1 MQQRLNAIGF
11 VPSLVLA
18 GSSGFLVAL
27 GAPPNGLLAMNWIGF
42 APLILIA
49 TRDATTVRR
58 AALFGFVGG
67 LGIGLGGFPWI
78 AEMLVKF
85 ARVPVPV
92 GWLGLLVFASWMAIP
107 YAIWAA
113 GLRAGPRHGA
123 LGWLYG
129 VALFVAL
136 QFSWPV
142 LFPYSPFLGF
152 AEKPEFMQF
161 AEVVGVHGVEAVA
174 IAATFFLCR
183 AVLATEATAGF
194 TNLAVWLILP
204 LVLYAAGSAR
214 MASLDSQA
222 ESARTLRVGIVQPN
236 VGIGSIGAERR
247 LARLR
252 EPSRLAE
259 ERGAELVVWPE
270 AGVFPFEIKRPF
282 ERDSRSSR
290 RRVLKLH
297 ATPTVF
303 GAGSRDKDA
312 RFGYN
317 SAFFVDEDGI
327 AQGSYDK
334 VNLVPLGE
342 AIPLIDPDWVT
353 DYIPQIAH
361 HEAGEGPARFV
372 LDRDPEAGG
381 DVAFAP
387 LICYEDIIPGYVL
400 DAAAQE
406 GGIELFVNLTID
418 SWYGDTAEP
427 WEHLALAQFR
437 AIEHRIPIV
446 RSVST
451 GVSAVIDYNGR
462 LVAHIPL
469 RPVTRANL
477 DENPP
482 EILVEDLALLRNTET
497 DPTIYA
503 QVGWLFPYL
512 CIVGAGAAAM
522 WANPRKRSA

>member
-1 MQQRLNAIGF
+1 M
-11 VPSLVLA
+11 
-18 GSSGFLVAL
+18 
-27 GAPPNGLLAMNWIGF
+27 
-42 APLILIA
+42 
-49 TRDATTVRR
+49 
-58 AALFGFVGG
+58 
-67 LGIGLGGFPWI
+67 
-78 AEMLVKF
+78 
-85 ARVPVPV
+85 
-92 GWLGLLVFASWMAIP
+92 
-107 YAIWAA
+107 
-113 GLRAGPRHGA
+113 
-123 LGWLYG
+123 
-129 VALFVAL
+129 
-136 QFSWPV
+136 
-142 LFPYSPFLGF
+142 
-152 AEKPEFMQF
+152 
-161 AEVVGVHGVEAVA
+161 
-174 IAATFFLCR
+174 
-183 AVLATEATAGF
+183 
-194 TNLAVWLILP
+194 
-204 LVLYAAGSAR
+204 
-214 MASLDSQA
+214 
-222 ESARTLRVGIVQPN
+222 
-236 VGIGSIGAERR
+236 
-247 LARLR
+247 
-252 EPSRLAE
+252 
-259 ERGAELVVWPE
+259 
-270 AGVFPFEIKRPF
+270 
-282 ERDSRSSR
+282 
-290 RRVLKLH
+290 LKLH

-451 GVSAVIDYNGR
+451 GVSAVVDYNGR